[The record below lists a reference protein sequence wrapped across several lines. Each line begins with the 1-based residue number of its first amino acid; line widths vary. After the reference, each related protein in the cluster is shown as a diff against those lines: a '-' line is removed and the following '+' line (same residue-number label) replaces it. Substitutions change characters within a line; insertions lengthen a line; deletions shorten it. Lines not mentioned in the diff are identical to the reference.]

1 MRASIRCSARTMFSL
16 VRDLRAIAST
26 LYNQAEMGV
35 MMDRAPFSGEV
46 AWITGSTRGIGRAV
60 AVELA
65 QHGAAVAV
73 HGRVSR
79 DDAEAV
85 REEISRLGGRSMA
98 VLGDTCVPAD
108 VERMGEEIEASL
120 GPVDILV
127 NNAVYAL
134 CKPFLDYT
142 AQEWRDQLL
151 YKGFAYYLTARR
163 VLPRMLAR
171 GGGVV
176 INILSTTGLRDGA
189 GELAY
194 ATTNGA
200 AIALTRG
207 LAAEFG
213 GQGVR
218 VCGVALTW
226 ADNAFDPANPDHRAW
241 LSRFPLGRVTRVE
254 EVAATVAFLSS
265 PAASGITGAIVPVDA
280 GFLCR

>member
-1 MRASIRCSARTMFSL
+1 MS
-16 VRDLRAIAST
+16 DLST
-26 LYNQAEMGV
+26 LAGK
-35 MMDRAPFSGEV
+35 V
-46 AWITGSTRGIGRAV
+46 AWVTGSTRGIGRAA

-65 QHGAAVAV
+65 RQGADVAV

-79 DDAEAV
+79 DEAEAV
-85 REEISRLGGRSMA
+85 REEISRLGGRSTI
-98 VLGDTCVPAD
+98 VLGDTRVPAD
-108 VERMGEEIEASL
+108 VERMAEEIDAAL
-120 GPVDILV
+120 GTVEILV
-127 NNAVYAL
+127 NSAVYAL

-163 VLPRMLAR
+163 VLPGMLAR
-171 GGGVV
+171 GAGVV

-213 GQGVR
+213 EQGIR

-226 ADNAFDPANPDHRAW
+226 ADNAFDPGNPDHQAW
-241 LSRFPLGRVTRVE
+241 LPRFALGRVTRVE
-254 EVAATVAFLSS
+254 EVAATVAFLAS
-265 PAASGITGAIVPVDA
+265 PAASGITGAIVSVDA